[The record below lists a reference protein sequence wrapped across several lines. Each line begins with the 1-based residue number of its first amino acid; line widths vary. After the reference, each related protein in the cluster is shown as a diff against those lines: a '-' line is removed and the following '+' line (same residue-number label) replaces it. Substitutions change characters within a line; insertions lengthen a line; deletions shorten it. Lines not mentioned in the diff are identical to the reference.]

1 MSQILKHSSRTS
13 TYALERN
20 KKLPHNILIKTL
32 DSGRR
37 ERLTFFFGG
46 GGVIFREV
54 FSKRVRDINHNN
66 IGDVPGGTP
75 SPNR

>member
-13 TYALERN
+13 TYALERKRKKTATQHAN
-20 KKLPHNILIKTL
+20 KNI
-32 DSGRR
+32 GFWE
-37 ERLTFFFGG
+37 ERKIDVFMG